1 MQIRKMTTDS
11 IWFLNGL
18 MLGIA
23 TMIIGLVLFSNWV
36 HAATYNV
43 LFNNVE
49 QGANGV
55 ANPRVDVANGKAT
68 KSPDGTVPADA
79 ATAANPEV
87 NGPGVGGPAPVTP
100 VVSSA
105 TSETTAAAVAPTPG
119 DHAVHP
125 MRVGFFASNLAVNRS
140 NDNASPVGGNL
151 SLGFFPLRD
160 FGLNFFAGTA
170 GTSPHAFYGGELEF
184 IPIRVGVFG
193 ANNAIEVKG
202 MLGATTLGR
211 ELGVR
216 DERGSVIGG
225 VGATIN
231 FGDRY
236 GISAEVRT
244 NLSNRDDYKF
254 TLADAGLTVRF

>member
-1 MQIRKMTTDS
+1 MQIRKMTSDS

-18 MLGIA
+18 MLGVA
-23 TMIIGLVLFSNWV
+23 TILIGLVLFSNWV

-68 KSPDGTVPADA
+68 KSPEGTTPADA

-87 NGPGVGGPAPVTP
+87 NVPVGGVTPVTP
-100 VVSSA
+100 VA
-105 TSETTAAAVAPTPG
+105 TSETTAAAAPPTSE
-119 DHAVHP
+119 DHALHP
-125 MRVGFFASNLAVNRS
+125 MRVGFFASNLAVNRA
-140 NDNASPVGGNL
+140 NDDASPVGGSL
-151 SLGFFPLRD
+151 SLGVFPLRD

-193 ANNAIEVKG
+193 AKNAIEVKG